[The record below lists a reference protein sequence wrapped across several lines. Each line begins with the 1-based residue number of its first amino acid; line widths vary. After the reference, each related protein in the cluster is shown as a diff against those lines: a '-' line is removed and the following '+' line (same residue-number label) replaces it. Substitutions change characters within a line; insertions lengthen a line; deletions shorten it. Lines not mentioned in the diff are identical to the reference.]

1 MKYFLVIFTAILIV
15 GCDAGV
21 INAPDEDIK
30 LIDVESIED
39 IGYIAKK
46 IEDNFSIEELDGN
59 MRNKSS
65 MGNRESEILKDV
77 LLPLQ
82 RKGSAFK
89 EKVLENSV
97 DKDSDLEYLNKIT
110 EEELIM
116 VGLLSVILENA
127 DELENKCKSIEDNP
141 LMAQSIDGDRVMSCL
156 GTATGY
162 SSIKAIADI
171 NGLMSARTL
180 LETVKAVGKRYLGYV
195 GAAVM
200 VYSFSKC
207 MDLV

>member
-127 DELENKCKSIEDNP
+127 DDLENKCKSIEDNP

>member
-89 EKVLENSV
+89 EKVLEDSV

-127 DELENKCKSIEDNP
+127 DDLENKCKSIEDNP

>member
-127 DELENKCKSIEDNP
+127 DELENKCKSIEANP

-180 LETVKAVGKRYLGYV
+180 IEGFAKPPEFV
-195 GAAVM
+195 
-200 VYSFSKC
+200 SF
-207 MDLV
+207 

>member
-30 LIDVESIED
+30 LTDVESIED

-127 DELENKCKSIEDNP
+127 DELENKCKSIEANP